1 MNGKGR
7 MTSEEA
13 GADVVTGLSP
23 EITAARE
30 LADELRRSVEG
41 ALIARAE
48 IIDLALLALF
58 CRGHVL
64 IEDVPGIG
72 KTTLARALSSALG
85 CTFRRIQSTPDLM
98 PSDLLGV
105 NVFNQKSG
113 DFEFMP
119 GPVFSHVLLCDEI
132 NRATPRTQSAL
143 LEAMQEGQ
151 TTIDGVTMSLP
162 EPFLVLATQNPI
174 EMEGTFPLPE
184 AQLDRFFLL
193 VKLGYPSNDDE
204 SEMLARFGTGVR
216 SVEAEKVASPERL
229 RAAQEAVATVRVD
242 EAVRDYVVAVSAATR
257 EHGDLTLGASP
268 RASLSLMRASQAR
281 AAMEGRDYVVPDDVK
296 ALATPVL
303 AHRLVLTSTA
313 RLRSATAESVVA
325 NVLASVPVPIEK

>member
-1 MNGKGR
+1 
-7 MTSEEA
+7 MTAEESPD
-13 GADVVTGLSP
+13 GYIEGTSP
-23 EITAARE
+23 EVESARK
-30 LADELRRSVEG
+30 LAGELRRSVG
-41 ALIARAE
+41 SALIARTE
-48 IIDLALLALF
+48 VIDLALLALL

-72 KTTLARALSSALG
+72 KTTLARALASALG
-85 CTFRRIQSTPDLM
+85 CTFRRIQATPDLM

-105 NVFNQKSG
+105 NVFNQKTG

-119 GPVFSHVLLCDEI
+119 GPVFSQVLLCDEI
-132 NRATPRTQSAL
+132 NRATPRTQAAL
-143 LEAMQEGQ
+143 LEAMQEAQ

-162 EPFLVLATQNPI
+162 QPFLVLATQNPV

-193 VKLGYPSNDDE
+193 VKLGYPSHDDE
-204 SEMLARFGTGVR
+204 SEMLARFGASLQMPVPER
-216 SVEAEKVASPERL
+216 VANPERL
-229 RAAQEAVATVRVD
+229 MDAQEAVASVRVD
-242 EAVRDYVVAVSAATR
+242 EAVRDYVVAVAAATR
-257 EHGDLTLGASP
+257 EHADLALGASP

-281 AAMEGRDYVVPDDVK
+281 AAMEGRAYVVPDDVK

-313 RLRSATAESVVA
+313 RLRSATGEGVVD

>member
-1 MNGKGR
+1 
-7 MTSEEA
+7 MTTEESQVEA
-13 GADVVTGLSP
+13 GDGLSP
-23 EITAARE
+23 EIEAARE

-72 KTTLARALSSALG
+72 KTTLARALASALG

-119 GPVFSHVLLCDEI
+119 GPVFSQVLLCDEI
-132 NRATPRTQSAL
+132 NRATPRTQAAL

-193 VKLGYPSNDDE
+193 VKLGYPSQDDE
-204 SEMLARFGTGVR
+204 SEMLARFGTGLR
-216 SVEAEKVASPERL
+216 GAEAAQVANPERL
-229 RAAQEAVATVRVD
+229 KAAQEAVAVVRVD
-242 EAVRDYVVAVSAATR
+242 EAVRGYVVAVTASTR
-257 EHGDLTLGASP
+257 EHGDLALGASP

-281 AAMEGRDYVVPDDVK
+281 AVMEGRDYVVPDDVK

-313 RLRSATAESVVA
+313 RLRSATAEGVVKD
-325 NVLASVPVPIEK
+325 VLASVPVPIEK

>member
-1 MNGKGR
+1 
-7 MTSEEA
+7 MTTEETRSDGEA
-13 GADVVTGLSP
+13 ELSRG
-23 EITAARE
+23 IAASRE
-30 LADELRRSVEG
+30 LAGELRRSVEG

-48 IIDLALLALF
+48 IIDLALLALL

-72 KTTLARALSSALG
+72 KTTLARALASALG

-105 NVFNQKSG
+105 NVFNQKTG
-113 DFEFMP
+113 EFEFMP

-132 NRATPRTQSAL
+132 NRATPRTQAAL

-151 TTIDGVTMSLP
+151 TTIDGVTMPLP

-193 VKLGYPSNDDE
+193 VKLGYPRHEDE
-204 SEMLARFGTGVR
+204 SEMLARFGTGLR
-216 SVEAEKVASPERL
+216 GTEAAQIANPDRL
-229 RAAQEAVATVRVD
+229 KAAQEAVASVRVD
-242 EAVRDYVVAVSAATR
+242 EAVRGYVVAVSAATR
-257 EHGDLTLGASP
+257 EHGDLALGASP
-268 RASLSLMRASQAR
+268 RASLSLMRAAQAR
-281 AAMEGRDYVVPDDVK
+281 AAMEGRDYVTPDDVK
-296 ALATPVL
+296 ALAAPVL

-313 RLRSATAESVVA
+313 RLRAATAEAVVDD
-325 NVLASVPVPIEK
+325 VLASVPVPIEK

>member
-1 MNGKGR
+1 
-7 MTSEEA
+7 MTSPESQAEA
-13 GADVVTGLSP
+13 GNGLSP
-23 EITAARE
+23 ETAAARE

-41 ALIARAE
+41 ALIAKAE

-72 KTTLARALSSALG
+72 KTTLARALASALG

-151 TTIDGVTMSLP
+151 TTIDGVTMELP

-193 VKLGYPSNDDE
+193 VKLGYPSHDDE
-204 SEMLARFGTGVR
+204 SEMLARFGTGLR
-216 SVEAEKVASPERL
+216 AAEAATVASPDRL
-229 RAAQEAVATVRVD
+229 KAAQEAVAAVRVD
-242 EAVRDYVVAVSAATR
+242 EAVREYVVAVSAATR
-257 EHGDLTLGASP
+257 EHGDLALGASP

-281 AAMEGRDYVVPDDVK
+281 AVMEGRDYVVPDDVK
-296 ALATPVL
+296 SLASPVL

-313 RLRSATAESVVA
+313 RLRSATAEGVVSDVLSSV
-325 NVLASVPVPIEK
+325 SVPIEK

>member
-1 MNGKGR
+1 
-7 MTSEEA
+7 MTTEESQA
-13 GADVVTGLSP
+13 EAVQELSP
-23 EITAARE
+23 PIAAARE
-30 LADELRRSVEG
+30 LAKELRRSVAK
-41 ALIARAE
+41 ALIARTE
-48 IIDLALLALF
+48 TIDLALLALL
-58 CRGHVL
+58 CKGHVL

-72 KTTLARALSSALG
+72 KTTLARALASALG

-105 NVFNQKSG
+105 NVFNQKTG
-113 DFEFMP
+113 EFEFMP

-132 NRATPRTQSAL
+132 NRATPRSQAAL

-162 EPFLVLATQNPI
+162 EPFLVLATQNPV

-184 AQLDRFFLL
+184 AQLDRFFPCWSSSAIRATTTSLRCWR
-193 VKLGYPSNDDE
+193 G
-204 SEMLARFGTGVR
+204 
-216 SVEAEKVASPERL
+216 SVPACKAGEAVQVANPDRL
-229 RAAQEAVATVRVD
+229 KAAQEAVASVRVD
-242 EAVRDYVVAVSAATR
+242 DALRGYVVAVSAATR
-257 EHGDLTLGASP
+257 ESADLALGASP
-268 RASLSLMRASQAR
+268 RASLSLMRAAQAR

-313 RLRSATAESVVA
+313 RLRSVTAEQVVDA
-325 NVLASVPVPIEK
+325 VMASVPVPIEK

>member
-1 MNGKGR
+1 
-7 MTSEEA
+7 MTSQESNTEA
-13 GADVVTGLSP
+13 DNGLSP

-48 IIDLALLALF
+48 VIDLALLALL

-72 KTTLARALSSALG
+72 KTTLARALASALG

-204 SEMLARFGTGVR
+204 SEMLARFGAGVR
-216 SVEAEKVASPERL
+216 GVEAEKVATPERL

-242 EAVRDYVVAVSAATR
+242 DAVRGYVVAVSAATR
-257 EHGDLTLGASP
+257 EHGDLSLGASP